1 MCATVTRMTNFADWL
16 WTTARR
22 RGLETEAEISRA
34 VNTSQS
40 IVGRWRLQ
48 GAVPEIKTLRRI
60 ADGLNVPIQ
69 EALVA
74 AGYVLPEEV
83 GVVRTD
89 IKDIPAAELLAN
101 IATRDLLLELARR
114 LGEDE
119 LGGEVAAIR
128 SARPLNPD
136 EPTWRPGK

>member
-1 MCATVTRMTNFADWL
+1 MTEFSDWV
-16 WTTARR
+16 ARVAR
-22 RGLETEAEISRA
+22 KRGLETEADISRA
-34 VNTSQS
+34 INTSQS
-40 IVGRWRLQ
+40 IVGRWRMH
-48 GAVPEIKTLRRI
+48 GTAPTMETLRRLS
-60 ADGLNVPIQ
+60 DGLNVPIQ

-74 AGYVLPEEV
+74 AGYVRPEEV
-83 GVVRTD
+83 GVVEAEGRD
-89 IKDIPAAELLAN
+89 IKDIP
-101 IATRDLLLELARR
+101 TRDLLLELARR

>member
-1 MCATVTRMTNFADWL
+1 MTEFSDWV
-16 WTTARR
+16 ARVAR
-22 RGLETEAEISRA
+22 KRGLETEADISRA
-34 VNTSQS
+34 ISTSQS
-40 IVGRWRLQ
+40 IVGRWRMH
-48 GAVPEIKTLRRI
+48 GTAPTMETLRRI
-60 ADGLNVPIQ
+60 SDGLNVPIQ

-74 AGYVLPEEV
+74 AGYVKPEEV
-83 GVVRTD
+83 GVIEAEGRD
-89 IKDIPAAELLAN
+89 IKDIP
-101 IATRDLLLELARR
+101 TRDLLLELARR

>member
-1 MCATVTRMTNFADWL
+1 MHG
-16 WTTARR
+16 TAPTM
-22 RGLETEAEISRA
+22 E
-34 VNTSQS
+34 
-40 IVGRWRLQ
+40 
-48 GAVPEIKTLRRI
+48 TLRRLS
-60 ADGLNVPIQ
+60 DGLNVPIQ

-74 AGYVLPEEV
+74 AGYVRPEEV
-83 GVVRTD
+83 GVVEAEGRD
-89 IKDIPAAELLAN
+89 IKDIP
-101 IATRDLLLELARR
+101 TRDLLLELARR